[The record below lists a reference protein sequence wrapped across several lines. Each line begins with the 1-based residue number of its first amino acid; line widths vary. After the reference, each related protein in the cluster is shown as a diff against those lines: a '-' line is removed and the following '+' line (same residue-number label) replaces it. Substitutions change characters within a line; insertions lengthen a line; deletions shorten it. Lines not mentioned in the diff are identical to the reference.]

1 MYRFDFGLSVPIHC
15 YLFFANNILPWLM
28 PLYKFWS
35 QEMWVSLSCFSFS
48 ELFWLFSVSYNSP
61 LILEPSCQC
70 LWSQLE
76 FTSRFCWIWRS
87 VWGIITVSTK
97 LIFLVH
103 EHGMLFISKYFIHF
117 DTVSRIVFLVLFWI
131 LDSRIERQLIFYP
144 ATLSYICSLATY
156 V

>member
-1 MYRFDFGLSVPIHC
+1 MSMKSTGIHIK
-15 YLFFANNILPWLM
+15 ILLN
-28 PLYKFWS
+28 L
-35 QEMWVSLSCFSFS
+35 EISLGC
-48 ELFWLFSVSYNSP
+48 
-61 LILEPSCQC
+61 
-70 LWSQLE
+70 
-76 FTSRFCWIWRS
+76 
-87 VWGIITVSTK
+87 ITVSTK